1 MWETQKTN
9 IAKIDGSMFEESKQ
23 SPPRVTS
30 YQHELDNEL
39 LNDREEKD
47 ESKLQISSSNN
58 RANAQQSNVISN
70 EDGEFAAES
79 GLTNTNSNV
88 VITNNQ
94 KSIDKIPEHVD
105 SKPASVTVEKE
116 LVIDES

>member
-1 MWETQKTN
+1 M
-9 IAKIDGSMFEESKQ
+9 
-23 SPPRVTS
+23 
-30 YQHELDNEL
+30 

-58 RANAQQSNVISN
+58 RANALQSNVISN
-70 EDGEFAAES
+70 DDGEFAAES

-94 KSIDKIPEHVD
+94 KSIEQIPEHVD